1 VTGAL
6 YKTNLRLLRKNNV
19 DMLQKTNQL
28 RTEIKKK
35 ILKLSTQMLT
45 RHSTIDAKFRSPA
58 VAELL
63 VSSSG

>member
-1 VTGAL
+1 
-6 YKTNLRLLRKNNV
+6 
-19 DMLQKTNQL
+19 L